1 MNYEIKLLT
10 LLLDKSVNTTD
21 LSEETRRLNHY
32 CAYWYSQ
39 YMKSGDEY
47 YLEKARNA
55 SKDVVY
61 FDDLANGET
70 YGEDMINSMNVGEF
84 PWPDNGQ

>member
-1 MNYEIKLLT
+1 MNYQIKLLT

-21 LSEETRRLNHY
+21 LSEDTRRLNHY

-39 YMKSGDEY
+39 YIKSGDEY
-47 YLEKARNA
+47 YLEKARYA

-61 FDDLANGET
+61 FDNLAKNKT
-70 YGEDMINSMNVGEF
+70 L
-84 PWPDNGQ
+84 

>member
-1 MNYEIKLLT
+1 MNYQIKLLT
-10 LLLDKSVNTTD
+10 LLLDKSVNLS
-21 LSEETRRLNHY
+21 LSEETRRTNHF

-39 YMKSGDEY
+39 FMKSGDEH

-61 FDDLANGET
+61 FEDLAKNEHAL
-70 YGEDMINSMNVGEF
+70 SV
-84 PWPDNGQ
+84 

>member
-1 MNYEIKLLT
+1 MNYQIKLLT

-21 LSEETRRLNHY
+21 LSEETRRTNHY

-39 YMKSGDEY
+39 FMKSGDEH

-61 FDDLANGET
+61 FDNLAKNET
-70 YGEDMINSMNVGEF
+70 L
-84 PWPDNGQ
+84 

>member
-1 MNYEIKLLT
+1 MNHQIKLLT
-10 LLLDKSVNTTD
+10 LLLDKSVNITD
-21 LSEETRRLNHY
+21 LSEETRTLNHF

-61 FDDLANGET
+61 FDDLAKNET
-70 YGEDMINSMNVGEF
+70 L
-84 PWPDNGQ
+84 